1 MESIMKFILAFLIIS
16 NTYAGEVIN
25 VDLTKEKQ
33 VLELCRLDQN
43 ILKFSEEIKG
53 VVSSKTLQKE
63 NDLDINYPGK
73 FIVINN
79 QKLDGSLVVSAEK
92 IISPTQTEKFVSL
105 IQLKYKDCK
114 VDKLKKISIE

>member
-1 MESIMKFILAFLIIS
+1 MKFILAFLIIS

-33 VLELCRLDQN
+33 VLELCKLDQN
-43 ILKFSEEIKG
+43 ILKFSEEIKS

-79 QKLDGSLVVSAEK
+79 QKVDGSLVVSAEK
-92 IISPTQTEKFVSL
+92 IVSPTQTDKFVSL